1 MKGDKEIQANAK
13 VSFVGRPALPK
24 SLSPLSPLNP
34 QGSMHCQYNSPNNR
48 ARRPEQVLLASS
60 HLSSSRGSLSIGPS
74 PTPWSPYP
82 LTTNTIIPRTKR
94 AVPVPLENPHEALLS
109 INMST
114 RQHSWPSAFASSVA
128 CQRTAKAISMP
139 SFWDHDWGHDGDL
152 RVGELTVIY
161 EMWFG
166 KEAPWEAMP
175 WDKLGTNMVEI
186 RILGMVYQ
194 TFGRANCLP

>member
-74 PTPWSPYP
+74 PAPWSPYP

-94 AVPVPLENPHEALLS
+94 AVPLAREYSRGA
-109 INMST
+109 
-114 RQHSWPSAFASSVA
+114 AFHKHV
-128 CQRTAKAISMP
+128 RTAAFS
-139 SFWDHDWGHDGDL
+139 
-152 RVGELTVIY
+152 
-161 EMWFG
+161 
-166 KEAPWEAMP
+166 
-175 WDKLGTNMVEI
+175 
-186 RILGMVYQ
+186 
-194 TFGRANCLP
+194 ANHLCTLHRLPAKDFPANATSLPVF